1 VENLHQPFYTQV
13 HQIFYV
19 NKSAVLQLP
28 CVKVIC
34 GSLQKHLT
42 YLKQDGQY
50 TFKEITVFCLPV
62 GNLNL
67 KEANRV
73 SVDKGYVGGNV
84 PIDSG
89 TAVGV
94 QLPIQT
100 VCRTAQT
107 HIGSSRGMHWI

>member
-1 VENLHQPFYTQV
+1 MNFFTSSQWTM
-13 HQIFYV
+13 
-19 NKSAVLQLP
+19 
-28 CVKVIC
+28 
-34 GSLQKHLT
+34 HLRRSW
-42 YLKQDGQY
+42 
-50 TFKEITVFCLPV
+50 FFLPV

-73 SVDKGYVGGNV
+73 SVDKGYVGSNV

-100 VCRTAQT
+100 VCGTAQT